1 MYPAG
6 MQIRLSL
13 RRALP
18 RLPLL
23 CVPRAAPGV
32 VRRGG
37 AADAGWTRAAAAWLV
52 ACAGLGGGAGCDVLD
67 DDDGGGG
74 DAEPAVECNP
84 VDDADPVEHAGDLA
98 ADEVWG
104 AGLHVVTSTV
114 TVRADALLTL
124 DGCATV
130 RLAPEASLTVDDDA
144 VGLVADG
151 TAARPVV
158 LERLDAGAPWGSL
171 NAFAPA
177 TLRLTHTTLRGGGT
191 GSPPAS
197 AEFAGASLVVRS
209 FGPEPVDLLFVDHVA
224 VEDSAGLGVMLQESG
239 FLPGSTAL
247 TVRGAGTHPV
257 YLGAGYATRLP
268 TGTYEDNG
276 VDAFLLQSVGVG
288 VYENSAPLLHD
299 AVLPARG
306 LPFQVGPADT
316 GADIVVGDGRT
327 ESPAALLRIEANV
340 ELRLRASTSALGQL
354 LVNGRGAGATSA
366 PQGALIVE
374 GTADAPVVFTSM
386 QPAPAPG
393 DWQGLYFDTVVDE
406 RSRIEHAV
414 VRFAGGET
422 LTTGVCVAAAGA
434 PNADADCAIV
444 FFTEDAPPAAFVND
458 TTIEQSAGCGVY
470 RGWSGDDVDFT
481 AGNTFRDVEGCPQSN
496 VPTENNDC
504 DTGPCR

>member
-1 MYPAG
+1 MLILP
-6 MQIRLSL
+6 SL
-13 RRALP
+13 RLVLR

-23 CVPRAAPGV
+23 GVQRFVPGLA
-32 VRRGG
+32 RRGG
-37 AADAGWTRAAAAWLV
+37 APGGGRAWTAAASLV
-52 ACAGLGGGAGCDVLD
+52 ACAGLGGGAGCDLLD
-67 DDDGGGG
+67 EDDGE
-74 DAEPAVECNP
+74 DDEVVVECDP
-84 VDDADPVEHAGDLA
+84 VDDADAVEHAGDLA

-114 TVRADALLTL
+114 TVRTDALLTL

-130 RLAPEASLTVDDDA
+130 RLAPDASLTIDDDA

-151 TAARPVV
+151 TATRPVV
-158 LERLDAGAPWGSL
+158 LERLDADAPWGSM

-191 GSPPAS
+191 GIPPAS
-197 AEFAGASLVVRS
+197 ADFAGATLVVRS
-209 FGPEPVDLLFVDHVA
+209 FGPDPVDLLFVDHVA

-288 VYENSAPLLHD
+288 VYDNGEPLLHD

-306 LPFQVGPADT
+306 LPYQVGPDDT
-316 GADIVVGDGRT
+316 GADIVVGDGRS
-327 ESPAALLRIEANV
+327 ESPAALLRIEAGV
-340 ELRLRASTSALGQL
+340 ELRFRGSTSALGQL
-354 LVNGRGAGATSA
+354 LVNGKGVGAASA
-366 PQGALIVE
+366 PQGALIIE
-374 GTADAPVVFTSM
+374 GTADAPVVLTSM
-386 QPAPAPG
+386 QPTPAPG

-406 RSRIEHAV
+406 RSRIEHAI

-444 FFTEDAPPAAFVND
+444 FFTEDAPPAAFVTD

-481 AGNTFRDVEGCPQSN
+481 AGNTFRDVEGCAQSN